1 MSKQTFAKAMYCEY
15 VAQIPHLHPEDT
27 VESMAM
33 QVRTAMVNK
42 MGPIVP
48 GFHIEDC
55 VFAKLYPD
63 TIASKKQKE
72 LPSEELIMIMTPSS
86 GTNPIIHTL
95 KACKTACGESER
107 EAQEA
112 QAEANAERLIREEY
126 EADNQKLENKYEQA
140 ERKLQQA
147 MDDRDRAQSERDSA
161 INRKVQSE
169 QHRVLMPLKEKFCT
183 EWESGQEARF
193 ERLRNSIMEDFN
205 KQLADHQ
212 KTITDHQK
220 IITDHQKTITDFQK
234 QITELRATTRIVSSN
249 YRILILYCFPY

>member
-1 MSKQTFAKAMYCEY
+1 MYCEY

-27 VESMAM
+27 VESMAV
-33 QVRTAMVNK
+33 QVGTAMVNK

-55 VFAKLYPD
+55 VFAKPYPD

-72 LPSEELIMIMTPSS
+72 LPSEELIMIMTPPS
-86 GTNPIIHTL
+86 GTNPVIHTL
-95 KACKTACGESER
+95 KACKTACSESER

-112 QAEANAERLIREEY
+112 QAEANAERLIHEECK
-126 EADNQKLENKYEQA
+126 ADNQKLENKYKQV

-147 MDDRDRAQSERDSA
+147 MDDRDRAQSERDSV
-161 INRKVQSE
+161 INGKAQSK
-169 QHRVLMPLKEKFCT
+169 QDWHRVLMPLKEKFCT
-183 EWESGQEARF
+183 EWERGQEARF
-193 ERLRNSIMEDFN
+193 EHLRNSITEDFN

-220 IITDHQKTITDFQK
+220 DHH
-234 QITELRATTRIVSSN
+234 
-249 YRILILYCFPY
+249 